1 VTATADGFAELAG
14 ELSDAFGDGFRE
26 PWPEARFDDWA
37 RRVFAFQ
44 FEANPVYRRFC
55 LARGRRPATV
65 SHWHEVPLVPT
76 SAFKHLELATG
87 PAEATFQTS
96 GTTGGAGRRGQHGV
110 RSLALYRSSALPA
123 LRAHVLPEGGRIRIL
138 SLVPSITDAPESSL
152 AWMLHFAIDD
162 FGAPG
167 SDTFVAPKAG
177 VDMAAFAGALD
188 DAVSRRAPVW
198 VAGTAFAFVHWMD
211 AVRSGHVRAVRLP
224 PGSRIMETG
233 GFKGRSREVA
243 RDDLYLELE
252 RVFDVPRAWIVNE
265 YGMTELC
272 SQFYDAVVGVDPERS
287 LSGRRHR
294 PPPWMR
300 TRVLHP
306 ETLDPLPPGE
316 RGVLAHYDLANLGS
330 VSAVLTEDMGV
341 ADADGRFQLSG
352 RSPGAEPRGCSL
364 ALDDLLRVHRGGGGA

>member
-1 VTATADGFAELAG
+1 MRAAADGFAELAG
-14 ELSDAFGDGFRE
+14 QLSDAFGDGFGE
-26 PWPEARFDDWA
+26 PWPDTRFDDWA

-65 SHWHEVPLVPT
+65 SHWHEMPLVPT

-96 GTTGGAGRRGQHGV
+96 GTTGGAGRRGRHGV
-110 RSLALYRSSALPA
+110 RSLALYQASALPA
-123 LRAHVLPEGGRIRIL
+123 LRAHLLPEGGRIRIL
-138 SLVPSITDAPESSL
+138 SLVPSITDAPDSSL
-152 AWMLHFAIDD
+152 SWMLHFALDD
-162 FGAPG
+162 FGAPD
-167 SDTFVAPKAG
+167 SDTFVSPQTG
-177 VDMAAFAGALD
+177 VDTAAFANALD
-188 DAVSRRAPVW
+188 DAVSRRVPVW
-198 VAGTAFAFVHWMD
+198 VAGTAFAFVHWLD
-211 AVRSGHVRAVRLP
+211 AVRSGQVRAVRLP

-243 RDDLYLELE
+243 REDLYLELQ
-252 RVFDVPRAWIVNE
+252 RAFDVPPAWIVNE
-265 YGMTELC
+265 YGMTELF
-272 SQFYDAVVGVDPERS
+272 SQFYDAVAGVDPDRS
-287 LSGRRHR
+287 LSARRHR

-316 RGVLAHYDLANLGS
+316 RGVLAHCDLANLGS

-341 ADADGRFQLSG
+341 ADPDGRFQLLG

-364 ALDDLLRVHRGGGGA
+364 ALEDLLRVRRGGDGA